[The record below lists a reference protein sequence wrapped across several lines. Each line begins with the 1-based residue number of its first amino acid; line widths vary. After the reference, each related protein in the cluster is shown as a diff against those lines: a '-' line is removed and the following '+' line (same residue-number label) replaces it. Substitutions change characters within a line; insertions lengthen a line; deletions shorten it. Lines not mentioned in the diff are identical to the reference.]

1 MFYRIVLWFP
11 IVTGM
16 VPLVRMLLD
25 RRRRPGSYQGAH
37 AAPGTFPVPRE
48 PQERGHA
55 VRIGIVSICAAFV
68 VAANPHGLPFWLI
81 IGVMAVILFWQ
92 PARWLTDYLV
102 RKSGGGDA
110 TSGG

>member
-1 MFYRIVLWFP
+1 VFYRIVLWVP
-11 IVTGM
+11 IIGSA
-16 VPLVRMLLD
+16 VPLARMLLD

-55 VRIGIVSICAAFV
+55 VRLGIVSICGAFV
-68 VAANPHGLPFWLI
+68 VVANPRGLAFWLV
-81 IGVMAVILFWQ
+81 IGIMAVILLWE
-92 PARWLTDYLV
+92 PVRWLTDYLV
-102 RKSGGGDA
+102 RKSGGDGA